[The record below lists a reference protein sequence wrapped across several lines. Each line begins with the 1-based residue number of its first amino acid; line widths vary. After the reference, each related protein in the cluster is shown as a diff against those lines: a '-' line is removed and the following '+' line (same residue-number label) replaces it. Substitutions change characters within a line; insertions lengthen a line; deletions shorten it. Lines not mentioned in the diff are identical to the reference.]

1 MGIPFNIIYIISE
14 LLVITLVSYAIY
26 YLISKFITRIS
37 DIKQRYNLKKIL
49 AIIILFIDFVIII
62 SIFVN
67 NSSIVALSAG
77 LFSAGIAFSLRDP
90 ITSFLAWIIIL
101 LMRPVKV
108 GDRIKIGTEEG
119 DIIDITMFFIT
130 IMEIN
135 DWVEGDLYTG
145 RIVEIPNNQIMSKDV
160 INFSKRFEYIWD
172 NITIPILFESNYKKI
187 ANDIKKIAEVKTE
200 KYFKGA
206 EKDYEKLKKEYFIS
220 GGDIHPT
227 VFVSFNDNYIKINL
241 RYITNLWERKKT
253 QSEIS
258 LGILDYL
265 HKNKIEVASSSI
277 IVSNKK

>member
-90 ITSFLAWIIIL
+90 ITSLLAWIIIL

-220 GGDIHPT
+220 RGDIHPT